1 MKQESN
7 TIVSTNKHS
16 SNNKSND
23 NTEKINDSINHSNHI
38 IRKKTA
44 VHDVSHVIIQD
55 YNKVKNLIS
64 SIIIW
69 FILFIC
75 KLMTEAH
82 SLIAIYHSKIILF
95 GNTSENRTAKN
106 FDELRLSRKQTF
118 SHIISTFEK
127 LIPQFAQ

>member
-1 MKQESN
+1 MDGLYWETWFDTTN
-7 TIVSTNKHS
+7 TTP
-16 SNNKSND
+16 D
-23 NTEKINDSINHSNHI
+23 NIGYIFYE
-38 IRKKTA
+38 
-44 VHDVSHVIIQD
+44 
-55 YNKVKNLIS
+55 NKVKNLIA